1 MPAVR
6 PLRSVDKLK
15 EKSPGIQRHTI
26 FLSSKIDRF
35 QGPTR
40 FSGPRRAIPGATDA
54 LEPRRQIAPSC
65 DSVPPGKT
73 TGARGSSMADF
84 DLAIIGGGINGPAI
98 ARAAPGRGMR
108 VLLVEQSDLA
118 SATSSASTK
127 LIHGGLRYLEQGAFR
142 LVREALAEREVLLR
156 NAPHLI
162 RPLRFVLPHHDGLR
176 PAWQLRV

>member
-1 MPAVR
+1 
-6 PLRSVDKLK
+6 K

-84 DLAIIGGGINGPAI
+84 DLAIIGGRLNRRGIAGD
-98 ARAAPGRGMR
+98 AAGRGIR

-162 RPLRFVLPHHDGLR
+162 RPLPFVLPHRDRL
-176 PAWQLRV
+176 PPPSPLPLQLFPHS